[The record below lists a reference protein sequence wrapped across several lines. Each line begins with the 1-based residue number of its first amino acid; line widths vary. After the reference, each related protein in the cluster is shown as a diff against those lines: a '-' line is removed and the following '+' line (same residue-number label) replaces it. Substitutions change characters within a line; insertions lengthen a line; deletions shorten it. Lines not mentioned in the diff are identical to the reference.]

1 MITEENLI
9 NLGFERIDQTPESSG
24 TDYDWYY
31 YVLDIGQVSLIS
43 KASDETVDGS
53 WHVNFFD
60 YDYFI
65 TNMKDLTD
73 LINVLRRIIN
83 E

>member
-24 TDYDWYY
+24 MDYDWYY

-53 WHVNFFD
+53 LHVNFFD